1 MRPPLWMSIEPV
13 GPEVR
18 ILLTEPREGT
28 ALKARLPC
36 PPASERALPALLEA
50 LSSWY
55 GLPLHAVLDADASDV
70 RHHPDRW
77 ALLVGDIQ
85 SFEVSVIW
93 ATRPE
98 ARELARRRR
107 LLDAMGDFSSARK
120 LLSLVATG
128 QR

>member
-1 MRPPLWMSIEPV
+1 MRSPLWMSIEPL

-18 ILLTEPREGT
+18 VLLTEPGAGP

-36 PPASERALPALLEA
+36 PPASDRAVPALLEA
-50 LSSWY
+50 LSCWY

-77 ALLVGDIQ
+77 ALLVGDVRG
-85 SFEVSVIW
+85 FEVSVIW
-93 ATRPE
+93 ATRPQ

-107 LLDAMGDFSSARK
+107 LLDSMGDFESARK
-120 LLSLVATG
+120 LLTFTATG